1 MKHIQLVQSALKHQ
15 CLSVRNEIIIASTT
29 CQSQENIPI
38 LLWILRTTIGHMYTG
53 IELCT
58 FLEIIYMK
66 VILVAEDDHQKPRMT
81 NNS

>member
-15 CLSVRNEIIIASTT
+15 CLSVRNEIIIAST
-29 CQSQENIPI
+29 CQSQENFPI
-38 LLWILRTTIGHMYTG
+38 LLWRLRTTIGHMYTG